1 MNVKEMMQLSM
12 MTEVASMYYE
22 KNMTQS
28 EIGDKLFLS
37 RTRISRILKRAQ
49 EEGVVEIKINH
60 MLERNY
66 SFEERFKQKF
76 QLKEVILY
84 GGSRESKEEVQ
95 NGVVQLAAK
104 YLKHEIRS
112 KMTIG
117 ISWGNTVSKTVDALA
132 EVEKIPVNIVQIM
145 GFASTSN
152 YLIDANNIANRL
164 ASVYGGIVHNLN
176 APLFVPDEYVK
187 KELLKDPLISRAMS
201 LATNADIILTSI
213 GTLNTVTE
221 SNPWLGYLTK
231 DMFQEI
237 REQGAVGCIG
247 ARFFDQDGNGLNNF
261 WNSHCI
267 GIELKDI
274 KMAGNVVVV
283 AAGEYKAEALL
294 GAIRGGYV
302 DVLVTDSGTAER
314 MMEL

>member
-1 MNVKEMMQLSM
+1 MQLSM